1 MVQNGKSAIQE
12 FISFIKG
19 FGVIGLAIG
28 VVIGGAVTKLV
39 ASLVDNV
46 VTPFVGILLAGVD
59 FSNLAWE
66 IGDNKIKYGLFI
78 SSLIDFLILV
88 AVVWIAVKLIV
99 GRMLS
104 KEERE
109 KLGM

>member
-1 MVQNGKSAIQE
+1 MKQMSVIQE
-12 FISFIKG
+12 FIAFVKG

-39 ASLVDNV
+39 ASLVENV
-46 VTPFVGILLAGVD
+46 VAPIVGILLGGVD
-59 FSNLAWE
+59 FSGLVLE
-66 IGDNKIKYGLFI
+66 VGKSKIMYGAFI

-88 AVVWIAVKLIV
+88 AVVWVAVKLIV

-104 KEERE
+104 ADEKA

>member
-1 MVQNGKSAIQE
+1 MVTKTTSAVQE
-12 FISFIKG
+12 FINFIKG

-39 ASLVDNV
+39 ASLVENII
-46 VTPFVGILLAGVD
+46 TPIVGIILSGQD
-59 FSNLAWE
+59 FSGLAITVGKSKIMYGMF
-66 IGDNKIKYGLFI
+66 IGSF
-78 SSLIDFLILV
+78 IDFLIIV

-104 KEERE
+104 ADE
-109 KLGM
+109 KAKMGM

>member
-1 MVQNGKSAIQE
+1 MTTKEKTPIQE
-12 FISFIKG
+12 FVAFIKG

-39 ASLVDNV
+39 ASLVENI
-46 VTPFVGILLAGVD
+46 VTPIVGIFLGGVN
-59 FSNLAWE
+59 FSGLE
-66 IGDNKIKYGLFI
+66 IKIGSSIIHYGLFI
-78 SSLIDFLILV
+78 SSLIDFLILLL
-88 AVVWIAVKLIV
+88 VVWVGVKLIV

-104 KEERE
+104 ADEKA